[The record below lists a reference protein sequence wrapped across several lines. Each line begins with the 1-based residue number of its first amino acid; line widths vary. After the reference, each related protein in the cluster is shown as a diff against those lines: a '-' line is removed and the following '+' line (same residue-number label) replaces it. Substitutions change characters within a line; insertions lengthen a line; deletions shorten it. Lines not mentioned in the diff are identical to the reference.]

1 MKIRITKLLAVLF
14 IGIGLYGTLAV
25 GIFFKRYG
33 MSTPTMDPKQYN
45 EQFIR
50 PTIEKRIAELDKS
63 QTAETAYQAYRRI
76 IVWQATDY
84 DISMNLAMRGHIMLL
99 GLLVS
104 LFSILAGILSL
115 IWDRQTRIQNE
126 INMMTQQGVA
136 PYVAQG
142 APSGER

>member
-1 MKIRITKLLAVLF
+1 MKIRITILLAVLF
-14 IGIGLYGTLAV
+14 IGIGIYGTLAV

-33 MSTPTMDPKQYN
+33 VSTPTMDPKQYN

-84 DISMNLAMRGHIMLL
+84 DMCMNLALRGHAMLL
-99 GLLVS
+99 GLLLS
-104 LFSILAGILSL
+104 LFSILAGIQILL
-115 IWDRQTRIQNE
+115 WDRQTRIQKQ
-126 INMMTQQGVA
+126 IIMMTQQGVA
-136 PYVAQG
+136 GYRRQS
-142 APSGER
+142 APPA